1 MRYECKD
8 CQSKEDVQTSSLNYC
23 PQCGSSNIK
32 TFDDYKEEDTE
43 EFDWRRMGEKEYSD
57 YWEKKIAK
65 GKQETSF
72 KEKGKSEGIPTGAK
86 ILIVLI
92 GGLLVLGGA
101 WLSLSGIFFQM
112 GSSMGNP
119 SGLPAGITL
128 VIIRLIMV
136 AIGSKGECCDC
147 AC

>member
-32 TFDDYKEEDTE
+32 TFDEYKEVDKE
-43 EFDWRRMGEKEYSD
+43 EFDWRRMGEKEYTE
-57 YWEKKIAK
+57 YWEKKIAS
-65 GKQETSF
+65 GKQSVERQRV
-72 KEKGKSEGIPTGAK
+72 KSEGVSPGAR

-92 GGLLVLGGA
+92 GVILVAAGA
-101 WLSLSGIFFQM
+101 WLALTGLFFQM
-112 GSSMGNP
+112 GSTMGNP

-128 VIIRLIMV
+128 AIIGFIMV